1 MPMSTTPRPRLDAP
15 VDPFRLNPLD
25 SGEPV
30 GLDDLIA
37 SGPVVLVLVDGGRAD
52 DPRAA
57 MLRELGERIAS
68 SPARLVL
75 VSPGDSEL
83 CRSLSAVRTAEWLT
97 DPQGDASRA
106 LGTMSDR
113 RMRKARRQDGLFV
126 VDQDRVLRFA
136 FRVQEKD
143 QWIPA
148 SFVWSRLSRLG
159 SAAPTPPP
167 AEHTA
172 DPVAPGEA
180 ELDILVREVGRRMG
194 LSSNELTQLATASR
208 FRDLGMSVVPDEI
221 ITKIG
226 PLSDEEWAIVREHPQ
241 RSAEMLGTSPLFDNV
256 RAIVQ
261 ASHEHVDG
269 SGYPNGLQGDEIPL
283 GSRILLAAE
292 AYLAMVFGRRY
303 HDRERPL
310 NPIAELEKGVG
321 TRYDAGVVETL
332 AAAIE
337 QLPDLR
343 PDVQA
348 A

>member
-1 MPMSTTPRPRLDAP
+1 MSTTPRPRLDAP
-15 VDPFRLNPLD
+15 VDPFRLTPPD

-37 SGPVVLVLVDGGRAD
+37 SGPVVLVLIEGGRSD

-75 VSPGDSEL
+75 VSSGDSDL
-83 CRSLSAVRTAEWLT
+83 GRSLSAVRVAEWLT
-97 DPQGDASRA
+97 DAKCDAARA
-106 LGTMSDR
+106 LGTLSDR

-126 VDQDRVLRFA
+126 VDRDGVLRFA
-136 FRVQEKD
+136 FRVEEKD

-148 SFVWSRLSRLG
+148 SFVGSRLSRLG
-159 SAAPTPPP
+159 SAAPP
-167 AEHTA
+167 APVEHTA

-261 ASHEHVDG
+261 GSHEHVDG
-269 SGYPNGLQGDEIPL
+269 SGYPNGLRGDEIPL

-332 AAAIE
+332 AAAVE
-337 QLPDLR
+337 HLDLR
-343 PDVQA
+343 PDAQA

>member
-1 MPMSTTPRPRLDAP
+1 
-15 VDPFRLNPLD
+15 
-25 SGEPV
+25 
-30 GLDDLIA
+30 
-37 SGPVVLVLVDGGRAD
+37 
-52 DPRAA
+52 
-57 MLRELGERIAS
+57 
-68 SPARLVL
+68 
-75 VSPGDSEL
+75 
-83 CRSLSAVRTAEWLT
+83 
-97 DPQGDASRA
+97 
-106 LGTMSDR
+106 
-113 RMRKARRQDGLFV
+113 MRKARRQDGLFI

-159 SAAPTPPP
+159 SSAPPP
-167 AEHTA
+167 AERTA
-172 DPVAPGEA
+172 DPIAPGEA

-226 PLSDEEWAIVREHPQ
+226 PLNDEEWAIVRQHPQ

-261 ASHEHVDG
+261 CSHEHVDG
-269 SGYPNGLQGDEIPL
+269 SGYPNGLQGDQIPL

-303 HDRERPL
+303 HDRERPQD
-310 NPIAELEKGVG
+310 PIAELEQGVG

-332 AAAIE
+332 VAAVE
-337 QLPDLR
+337 HLPDLR
-343 PDVQA
+343 PDAQA

>member
-1 MPMSTTPRPRLDAP
+1 MSTTPRPRLDAP
-15 VDPFRLNPLD
+15 VDPFRLNPAD

-30 GLDDLIA
+30 GLDDLIT
-37 SGPVVLVLVDGGRAD
+37 SGPVVLVLVEGGRAD

-75 VSPGDSEL
+75 VSPGDSDL
-83 CRSLSAVRTAEWLT
+83 CRSLSVVRTAEWLT
-97 DPQGDASRA
+97 DPKGDASRA
-106 LGTMSDR
+106 LGTLSDR

-126 VDQDRVLRFA
+126 VDQARVLRFA
-136 FRVQEKD
+136 FRVQEKN

-159 SAAPTPPP
+159 SAAPPPSP

-221 ITKIG
+221 ITKMG

-261 ASHEHVDG
+261 GSHEHVDG
-269 SGYPNGLQGDEIPL
+269 SGYPNGLRGDEIPL

-303 HDRERPL
+303 HDGERPL

-321 TRYDAGVVETL
+321 SRYDAGVVETL
-332 AAAIE
+332 AAAVE
-337 QLPDLR
+337 HLDLR
-343 PDVQA
+343 PDAQA

>member
-1 MPMSTTPRPRLDAP
+1 MSTTPRPRLDAP
-15 VDPFRLNPLD
+15 VDPFRLNPAD

-37 SGPVVLVLVDGGRAD
+37 SGPVVLALVDGGRSD

-68 SPARLVL
+68 SAARLVL
-75 VSPGDSEL
+75 VSPGDSDL
-83 CRSLSAVRTAEWLT
+83 GRSLSVVRTAEWLT
-97 DPQGDASRA
+97 DPKGDASRA
-106 LGTMSDR
+106 LGTLSDR

-159 SAAPTPPP
+159 SAAPPPPP

-226 PLSDEEWAIVREHPQ
+226 PAQ
-241 RSAEMLGTSPLFDNV
+241 R
-256 RAIVQ
+256 R
-261 ASHEHVDG
+261 
-269 SGYPNGLQGDEIPL
+269 
-283 GSRILLAAE
+283 
-292 AYLAMVFGRRY
+292 
-303 HDRERPL
+303 
-310 NPIAELEKGVG
+310 GVG
-321 TRYDAGVVETL
+321 DRARAPAALRRDARHQPAVRQRARDRAGQPRARRRQRL
-332 AAAIE
+332 SQRAAG
-337 QLPDLR
+337 R
-343 PDVQA
+343 
-348 A
+348 

>member
-1 MPMSTTPRPRLDAP
+1 
-15 VDPFRLNPLD
+15 
-25 SGEPV
+25 
-30 GLDDLIA
+30 
-37 SGPVVLVLVDGGRAD
+37 VVLALVDGGRTD

-57 MLRELGERIAS
+57 MLRELGERMAS
-68 SPARLVL
+68 SAARLVM

-83 CRSLSAVRTAEWLT
+83 GRSLSVERIAEWLT
-97 DPQGDASRA
+97 DPTGDASRA
-106 LGTMSDR
+106 LGTLSDR
-113 RMRKARRQDGLFV
+113 RMRKARRQDGLFL

-159 SAAPTPPP
+159 SVAPPP

-226 PLSDEEWAIVREHPQ
+226 PLNDEEWAIVREHPQ

-261 ASHEHVDG
+261 CSHEHVDG
-269 SGYPNGLQGDEIPL
+269 SGYPNGLQGDQIPL

-310 NPIAELEKGVG
+310 NPIAELEHDVG

-332 AAAIE
+332 AAAVE
-337 QLPDLR
+337 HLPDLR
-343 PDVQA
+343 PDAQA

>member
-15 VDPFRLNPLD
+15 VDPFRLNPAD

-37 SGPVVLVLVDGGRAD
+37 SGPVVLVLVEGGRAD

-75 VSPGDSEL
+75 VSSGDSEL

-261 ASHEHVDG
+261 GSHEHVDG

>member
-15 VDPFRLNPLD
+15 VDPFRLTPPD

-37 SGPVVLVLVDGGRAD
+37 SGPVVLVLIEGGRSD

-75 VSPGDSEL
+75 VSPGDSDL
-83 CRSLSAVRTAEWLT
+83 GRSLSAVRVAEWLT
-97 DPQGDASRA
+97 DAKGDAARA
-106 LGTMSDR
+106 LGTLSDR

-126 VDQDRVLRFA
+126 VDRDGVLRFA
-136 FRVQEKD
+136 FRVEEKD

-148 SFVWSRLSRLG
+148 SFVGSRLSRLG
-159 SAAPTPPP
+159 SAAPP
-167 AEHTA
+167 APVEHTA

-261 ASHEHVDG
+261 GSHEHVDG

-332 AAAIE
+332 AAAVE
-337 QLPDLR
+337 QLPELR
-343 PDVQA
+343 PDARA

>member
-1 MPMSTTPRPRLDAP
+1 MPMSTTPRPRLDAA
-15 VDPFRLNPLD
+15 VDPFRLNPAD
-25 SGEPV
+25 TGEPI

-37 SGPVVLVLVDGGRAD
+37 SGPVVLVLIDGGRTE
-52 DPRAA
+52 DPRAG

-68 SPARLVL
+68 SAARLLL
-75 VSPGDSEL
+75 VSPGDSDL
-83 CRSLSAVRTAEWLT
+83 CRSLSVEHTGEWLT
-97 DPQGDASRA
+97 DPKGDASRA
-106 LGTMSDR
+106 LGTLSDR
-113 RMRKARRQDGLFV
+113 RMRKPRRQDGLFV
-126 VDQDRVLRFA
+126 VDQERVLRFA

-148 SFVWSRLSRLG
+148 TFVWSRLSRLG
-159 SAAPTPPP
+159 SAAPPP

-172 DPVAPGEA
+172 DPVAAGEA

-208 FRDLGMSVVPDEI
+208 FRDLGMSAVPDEI
-221 ITKIG
+221 ITKVG
-226 PLSDEEWAIVREHPQ
+226 PLSDDEWAIVREHPQ

-261 ASHEHVDG
+261 GSHEHVDG
-269 SGYPNGLQGDEIPL
+269 SGYPKGLRGDEIPL

-292 AYLAMVFGRRY
+292 AYLAMVIGRRY

-310 NPIAELEKGVG
+310 NPIAELQQGVG

-332 AAAIE
+332 AQAVE
-337 QLPDLR
+337 QLPGLR
-343 PDVQA
+343 PDAQA

>member
-15 VDPFRLNPLD
+15 VYPFRLSPAD
-25 SGEPV
+25 SGEV
-30 GLDDLIA
+30 VSLDDLIV
-37 SGPVVLVLVDGGRAD
+37 SGPVVLAMVDGGRSD

-57 MLRELGERIAS
+57 MLRELGERMAS
-68 SPARLVL
+68 SAARLVL
-75 VSPGDSEL
+75 VSAGDSEL
-83 CRSLSAVRTAEWLT
+83 GRSLSVVRIAEWLT
-97 DPQGDASRA
+97 DPTGDASRA
-106 LGTMSDR
+106 LGTQSDR

-159 SAAPTPPP
+159 SAAPPPP

-180 ELDILVREVGRRMG
+180 ELDVLVREVGRRMG

-226 PLSDEEWAIVREHPQ
+226 PLNDEEWAIVREHPQ

-261 ASHEHVDG
+261 CSHEHVDG
-269 SGYPNGLQGDEIPL
+269 SGYPNGLQGDQIPL

-310 NPIAELEKGVG
+310 NPIAELEQGVG

-332 AAAIE
+332 AAAVE
-337 QLPDLR
+337 HLPDLR
-343 PDVQA
+343 PDAQA

>member
-15 VDPFRLNPLD
+15 VYPFRLNPAD
-25 SGEPV
+25 SGEV
-30 GLDDLIA
+30 VSLNDLIV
-37 SGPVVLVLVDGGRAD
+37 SGPVVLALVEGGRSD
-52 DPRAA
+52 DPREA

-68 SPARLVL
+68 SAARLVL
-75 VSPGDSEL
+75 VSSGDSEL
-83 CRSLSAVRTAEWLT
+83 GRSLSTVRMAEWLT
-97 DPQGDASRA
+97 DPTGDASRA
-106 LGTMSDR
+106 LGTLSDR
-113 RMRKARRQDGLFV
+113 RMRKARRQDGLFI
-126 VDQDRVLRFA
+126 VDHDRVLRFA
-136 FRVQEKD
+136 FRVEEKD

-159 SAAPTPPP
+159 SDARPP
-167 AEHTA
+167 AERTA
-172 DPVAPGEA
+172 DPIAPGET

-226 PLSDEEWAIVREHPQ
+226 PLNDEEWAIVRQHPQ

-261 ASHEHVDG
+261 CSHEHIDG
-269 SGYPNGLQGDEIPL
+269 SGYPNGLQGDQIPL

-303 HDRERPL
+303 HDRERPQD
-310 NPIAELEKGVG
+310 PIAELEQGVG

-332 AAAIE
+332 VAAVE
-337 QLPDLR
+337 HLPDLR
-343 PDVQA
+343 PDAQA

>member
-1 MPMSTTPRPRLDAP
+1 
-15 VDPFRLNPLD
+15 
-25 SGEPV
+25 
-30 GLDDLIA
+30 
-37 SGPVVLVLVDGGRAD
+37 
-52 DPRAA
+52 

-68 SPARLVL
+68 SAARLVL

-83 CRSLSAVRTAEWLT
+83 GRSLSVVRIAEWLT
-97 DPQGDASRA
+97 DPTGDASRA
-106 LGTMSDR
+106 LGTLSDR

-136 FRVQEKD
+136 FRVQERD

-159 SAAPTPPP
+159 SAAPPPT
-167 AEHTA
+167 EHTA

-180 ELDILVREVGRRMG
+180 ELDTLVREVGRRMG

-261 ASHEHVDG
+261 GSHEHVDG
-269 SGYPNGLQGDEIPL
+269 SGYPNGLQGDQIPL

-332 AAAIE
+332 VAAVE
-337 QLPDLR
+337 NLPDLR
-343 PDVQA
+343 PDAQA

>member
-1 MPMSTTPRPRLDAP
+1 MSTTPRPRLDAP
-15 VDPFRLNPLD
+15 VDPFRLNPAD

-37 SGPVVLVLVDGGRAD
+37 SGAVVLVLVEGGRAD

-106 LGTMSDR
+106 LGTLSDR

-261 ASHEHVDG
+261 GSHEHVDG

>member
-1 MPMSTTPRPRLDAP
+1 
-15 VDPFRLNPLD
+15 
-25 SGEPV
+25 
-30 GLDDLIA
+30 
-37 SGPVVLVLVDGGRAD
+37 
-52 DPRAA
+52 
-57 MLRELGERIAS
+57 
-68 SPARLVL
+68 
-75 VSPGDSEL
+75 
-83 CRSLSAVRTAEWLT
+83 
-97 DPQGDASRA
+97 
-106 LGTMSDR
+106 
-113 RMRKARRQDGLFV
+113 MRKARRQDGLFV

-136 FRVQEKD
+136 FRVQERD

-159 SAAPTPPP
+159 SAAPPPT
-167 AEHTA
+167 EHTA

-180 ELDILVREVGRRMG
+180 ELDTLVREVGRRMG

-261 ASHEHVDG
+261 GSHEHVDG
-269 SGYPNGLQGDEIPL
+269 SGYPNGLQGDQIPL

-332 AAAIE
+332 VAAVE
-337 QLPDLR
+337 NLPDLR
-343 PDVQA
+343 PDAQA

>member
-15 VDPFRLNPLD
+15 VDPFLLNPAD
-25 SGEPV
+25 FGEPV

-37 SGPVVLVLVDGGRAD
+37 SGPVVLVLVEGGRAD

-75 VSPGDSEL
+75 VSPGDSDL
-83 CRSLSAVRTAEWLT
+83 CRSLSVVRTAEWLT

-106 LGTMSDR
+106 LGTLSDR

-126 VDQDRVLRFA
+126 VDRDRVLRFA

-159 SAAPTPPP
+159 SATPPPPP

-226 PLSDEEWAIVREHPQ
+226 PLNDEEWAIVREHPQ

-261 ASHEHVDG
+261 GSHEHVDG
-269 SGYPNGLQGDEIPL
+269 SGYPNGLRGDEIPL

-332 AAAIE
+332 AAAVE
-337 QLPDLR
+337 HLDLR
-343 PDVQA
+343 PDAQA

>member
-15 VDPFRLNPLD
+15 VDPFRLNPAE
-25 SGEPV
+25 SGEAV

-37 SGPVVLVLVDGGRAD
+37 SGPVVLALVDGGRND

-57 MLRELGERIAS
+57 MLRELGERIAPS
-68 SPARLVL
+68 TARLVL

-83 CRSLSAVRTAEWLT
+83 GRSLSVMRGVEWLT
-97 DPQGDASRA
+97 DPTGDASRA
-106 LGTMSDR
+106 LGTLSDR

-126 VDQDRVLRFA
+126 VDQGRVLRFA

-159 SAAPTPPP
+159 SAAPPP
-167 AEHTA
+167 AEQTA
-172 DPVAPGEA
+172 DPVARGEV

-241 RSAEMLGTSPLFDNV
+241 RSAEMLGTSPLFDKV

-261 ASHEHVDG
+261 CSHEHVDG
-269 SGYPNGLQGDEIPL
+269 SGYPNGLSGDQIPL
-283 GSRILLAAE
+283 GSRILLASE
-292 AYLAMVFGRRY
+292 AYLAMVYGRRY
-303 HDRERPL
+303 HDHDRPL
-310 NPIAELEKGVG
+310 NPIAEMEQGVG

-332 AAAIE
+332 AAAVE
-337 QLPDLR
+337 QLPELR
-343 PDVQA
+343 RDAEA

>member
-15 VDPFRLNPLD
+15 VYPFRLNPAD
-25 SGEPV
+25 SGEV
-30 GLDDLIA
+30 VSLNDLIV
-37 SGPVVLVLVDGGRAD
+37 SGPVVLALVEGGRSD
-52 DPRAA
+52 DPREA

-68 SPARLVL
+68 SAARLVL
-75 VSPGDSEL
+75 VSSGDSEL
-83 CRSLSAVRTAEWLT
+83 GRSLSTVRMAEWLT
-97 DPQGDASRA
+97 DPTGDASRA
-106 LGTMSDR
+106 LGTLSDR
-113 RMRKARRQDGLFV
+113 RMRKARRQDGLFI
-126 VDQDRVLRFA
+126 VDHDRVLRFA
-136 FRVQEKD
+136 FRVEEKD

-159 SAAPTPPP
+159 SAARPP
-167 AEHTA
+167 AERTA
-172 DPVAPGEA
+172 DPIAPGEA

-226 PLSDEEWAIVREHPQ
+226 PLNDEEWAIVRQHPQ

-261 ASHEHVDG
+261 CSHEHVDG
-269 SGYPNGLQGDEIPL
+269 SGYPNGLQGDQIPL

-303 HDRERPL
+303 HDRERPQD
-310 NPIAELEKGVG
+310 PIAELEQGVG

-332 AAAIE
+332 VAAVE
-337 QLPDLR
+337 HLPDLR
-343 PDVQA
+343 PDAQA

>member
-1 MPMSTTPRPRLDAP
+1 MPMSTTPRPRLDAA
-15 VDPFRLNPLD
+15 VDPFRLNPAD
-25 SGEPV
+25 TGESI

-37 SGPVVLVLVDGGRAD
+37 SGPVVLALIDGGRTE

-68 SPARLVL
+68 SAARLLL
-75 VSPGDSEL
+75 VSPGDSDL
-83 CRSLSAVRTAEWLT
+83 CRSLSVEHTGEWLT
-97 DPQGDASRA
+97 DPKGDASRA
-106 LGTMSDR
+106 LGTLSDR

-136 FRVQEKD
+136 FRAQEKD

-159 SAAPTPPP
+159 SAAPPP

-172 DPVAPGEA
+172 DPVAAGEA

-221 ITKIG
+221 ITKVG
-226 PLSDEEWAIVREHPQ
+226 PLSDDEWAIVREHPQ

-261 ASHEHVDG
+261 GSHEHVDG
-269 SGYPNGLQGDEIPL
+269 SGYPKGLRGDEIPL

-310 NPIAELEKGVG
+310 NPIAELEQGVG

-332 AAAIE
+332 AQAVE

-343 PDVQA
+343 PDAQA

>member
-15 VDPFRLNPLD
+15 VYPFRLNPAD
-25 SGEPV
+25 SGEV
-30 GLDDLIA
+30 VSLNDLIV
-37 SGPVVLVLVDGGRAD
+37 SGPVVLALVEGGRSD
-52 DPRAA
+52 DPREA

-68 SPARLVL
+68 SAARLVL
-75 VSPGDSEL
+75 VSSGDSEL
-83 CRSLSAVRTAEWLT
+83 GRSLSTVRMAEWLT
-97 DPQGDASRA
+97 DPTGDASRA
-106 LGTMSDR
+106 LGTLFDR
-113 RMRKARRQDGLFV
+113 RMRKARRQDGLFI

-159 SAAPTPPP
+159 SSAPPP
-167 AEHTA
+167 AERTA
-172 DPVAPGEA
+172 DPIAPGEA

-226 PLSDEEWAIVREHPQ
+226 PLNDEEWAIVRQHPQ

-261 ASHEHVDG
+261 CSHEHVDG
-269 SGYPNGLQGDEIPL
+269 SGYPNGLQGDQIPL

-303 HDRERPL
+303 HDRERPQD
-310 NPIAELEKGVG
+310 PIAELEQGVG

-332 AAAIE
+332 VAAVE
-337 QLPDLR
+337 HLPDLR
-343 PDVQA
+343 PDAQA